1 MRIQAPIRIPTRM
14 FVGTKN
20 KKLTKLKLGY
30 SSYCKLTKEK
40 MKKKTHTQKDET
52 KEDGRTQAQHIFP
65 PKNPSSCSNYLGN
78 KR

>member
-1 MRIQAPIRIPTRM
+1 M

-40 MKKKTHTQKDET
+40 MKKKTHKKMKQKKMVEL
-52 KEDGRTQAQHIFP
+52 KLNISFLPKIRVHAQIILEIKDKVF
-65 PKNPSSCSNYLGN
+65 KN
-78 KR
+78 K